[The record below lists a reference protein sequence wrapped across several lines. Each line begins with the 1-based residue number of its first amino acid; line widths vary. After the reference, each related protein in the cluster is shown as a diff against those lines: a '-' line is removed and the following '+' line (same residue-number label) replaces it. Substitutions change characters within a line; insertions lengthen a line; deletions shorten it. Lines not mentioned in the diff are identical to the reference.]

1 MAKKTTSKMKS
12 ESDNFSLLTDFDVH
26 LFKTGK
32 HFKLYEKLGAHLT
45 SSGSKKGVYFAVWAP
60 NAKAVSVIGNFNDW
74 NDTKTRMNPRWDE
87 SGIWEVF
94 VPGLQKGEVYKY
106 AIHSNTGDY
115 LEKADP
121 FAAYAEVAPKTA
133 SIVWPREYKWK
144 DKKWLA
150 ARKELIDKPR
160 PFSVY
165 EMHMG
170 SWRRKPEEG
179 NRSLTYL
186 EMADELVKYLKEM
199 NYTHVEFLPVMEH
212 PFFGSWGYQI
222 TGYFAPTSR
231 FGTPEE
237 FMTLVD
243 TLHQN
248 NIGVILD
255 WVPSHYPGDDH
266 GIYKFDGTFLYEHAD
281 PRKGFHPDWKSY
293 IFNYGRDEVRS
304 FLISNAMFW
313 LDQYHIDGLRVDA
326 VASML
331 YLDYSRKAG
340 EWIPNQYG
348 GNENIEA
355 INFLKEFNE
364 TVYANFPDTI
374 TIAEESTAWPGV
386 SKPTY
391 LGGLG
396 FGQKWMMGWMHDT
409 LEYFKKEPVH
419 RKYHQ
424 NEITF
429 SVMYAF
435 TENFM
440 LPLSHDEVV
449 HGKGSLLGRMPGDE
463 WQRFANL
470 RMLFGYMFTHP
481 GTKLVFMGGEIGQS
495 GEWNHD
501 KSLDWHLLDHAPN
514 AGIKTFMQELNV
526 HYQSEPALYHY
537 SFDQRGFQWVDY
549 SDSENSVMAFQRKSD
564 KKEDL
569 LIVICN
575 FTPEARPHYRIG
587 VPYRGKWREVFNT
600 DNLKYGGSG
609 VLNIG
614 DLTTSPIK
622 YHHQD
627 YSVSLTLPPLGITVI
642 KLYKEDNEFEL
653 EAGT

>member
-1 MAKKTTSKMKS
+1 MAKKASIKS
-12 ESDNFSLLTDFDVH
+12 GSDEGQTLLTDFDIH

-32 HFKLYEKLGAHLT
+32 HFRLYEKLGAHVT
-45 SSGSKKGVYFAVWAP
+45 SFGTKKGVYFAVWAP
-60 NAKAVSVIGNFNDW
+60 NAKSVSVIGNFNGW
-74 NDTKTRMNPRWDE
+74 SDTQTKMHPRWDE
-87 SGIWEVF
+87 SGIWEIF

-106 AIHSNTGDY
+106 AIHSATGEY

-133 SIVWPREYKWK
+133 SVVWQTDYKWK
-144 DKKWLA
+144 DKKWLTT
-150 ARKELIDKPR
+150 RKEMADMAKPY
-160 PFSVY
+160 SVY
-165 EMHMG
+165 EVHIG
-170 SWRRKPEEG
+170 SWRRKIEDG
-179 NRSLTYL
+179 NRSLSYVEL
-186 EMADELVKYLKEM
+186 ADELVSYLKEM

-231 FGTPEE
+231 YGTPEE
-237 FMTLVD
+237 FMQLVD

-255 WVPSHYPGDDH
+255 WVPSHYPGDEH
-266 GIYKFDGTFLYEHAD
+266 GIYKFDGTYLYEHAD

-293 IFNYGRDEVRS
+293 IFNYGRNEVRS
-304 FLISNAMFW
+304 FLISNALFW

-340 EWIPNQYG
+340 EWIPNQFG

-355 INFLKEFNE
+355 ISFLKEFNE
-364 TVYANFPDTI
+364 TVYANFPDAV

-409 LEYFKKEPVH
+409 LQYFKKEPVH

-470 RMLFGYMFTHP
+470 RLLFGYMFTHP

-495 GEWNHD
+495 GEWSHD
-501 KSLDWHLLDHAPN
+501 KSLDWHLLQYAPHV
-514 AGIKTFMQELNV
+514 GMKTFMSELNV
-526 HYQSEPALYHY
+526 HYKSEPALYHY
-537 SFDQRGFQWVDY
+537 AFDQRGFQWIDY
-549 SDSENSVMAFQRKSD
+549 SDSENSVIAYQRKSD

-569 LIVICN
+569 LIVVCN
-575 FTPEARPHYRIG
+575 FTPETRQHYRIG
-587 VPYRGKWREVFNT
+587 VPVRGRWREVFNT

-614 DLTTSPIK
+614 DLLTSPVK

-627 YSVSLTLPPLGITVI
+627 YSVSITLPPLGMTVL
-642 KLYKEDNEFEL
+642 KLHKEDNEFEL
-653 EAGT
+653 EAGS